1 MSYDV
6 LVGDKSYNYTYNL
19 GNLFAEF
26 LLPDATPKP
35 GIYALDGMSGKEAAG
50 FINEALEAIAYA
62 TRKAGGVGAMGSRYN
77 AKNGWGDFHGAVMF
91 LALIGSACAAKP
103 KKKIRVI

>member
-35 GIYALDGMSGKEAAG
+35 GIYALDGMRGKEAAY
-50 FINEALEAIAYA
+50 FINEALENIQTAIRQRGEENFAAQYQP
-62 TRKAGGVGAMGSRYN
+62 KNNWGSVSGAI
-77 AKNGWGDFHGAVMF
+77 MF

-103 KKKIRVI
+103 KKTIRVI